1 MAVDSIREGGAA
13 DVRAGMVNVGRVT
26 VGTYEGG
33 VDVTVGVCIAEQGRA
48 GQSRAPMSV
57 HSRALHGAEHT
68 DTQQE
73 RASINE

>member
-48 GQSRAPMSV
+48 GQ
-57 HSRALHGAEHT
+57 GT
-68 DTQQE
+68 
-73 RASINE
+73 NECA